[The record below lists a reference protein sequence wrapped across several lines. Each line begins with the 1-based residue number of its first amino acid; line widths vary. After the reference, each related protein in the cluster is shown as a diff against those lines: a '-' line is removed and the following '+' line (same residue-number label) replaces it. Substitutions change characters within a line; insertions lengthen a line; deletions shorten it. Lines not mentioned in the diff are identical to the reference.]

1 VDVSYSLF
9 TSKNGNEPTAPQQEA
24 EGFIKAAL
32 DALTENIAILDE
44 QGIIIH
50 VNKAWRDFGE
60 ANGFGAGY
68 SLGTNYLTVCD
79 NSTDHVP
86 DANLVAQGIRVIL
99 SRESDEFYLEYPCHS
114 LTQRRWY
121 VVRVT
126 SFQWYGQIRLILTHQ
141 NITAVKQAQ
150 VDLEESKQRLEAI
163 LENLVDGIITFD
175 EHGTI
180 ETLNSAGA
188 TIFGYDR
195 EEIIGQNISMLVPA
209 LNQPGMDD
217 SVVDFITRL
226 GGLGDELDGRHKD
239 GSIFPMYFAVS
250 QLSLGEK
257 RLFTAIIQD
266 FTERKYLE
274 AQMWDKERLNTALD
288 KERELRDLKNRFI
301 SMMSHELRTPL
312 AAIKL
317 ANSMLQMYGEQSSEE
332 EKWESYETIDQQV
345 EYLTELVSDV
355 MTISK
360 TDFTGAE
367 FEAES
372 VDLETYCRDV
382 IEHIM
387 LAYQMKRGIEFI
399 GVNKR
404 VEARV
409 DTKLLHRALTNLLT
423 NAIKYSPDDKSI
435 VVTLTVSDQ
444 FEAIIRVSD
453 QGIGIPEEDLPRL
466 FEPFHRAANVGKI
479 HGTGLGLAIA
489 KQAIELHG
497 GRIAVES
504 KVGIG
509 TTFTISLPVLVDNSC

>member
-1 VDVSYSLF
+1 MSYSLF
-9 TSKNGNEPTAPQQEA
+9 TSKHGNEPTAPQQEA

-32 DALTENIAILDE
+32 DALTENIAILDDE
-44 QGIIIH
+44 GIIIH

-60 ANGFGAGY
+60 ENGFGAGY
-68 SLGTNYLTVCD
+68 GSGTNYLTVCD
-79 NSTDHVP
+79 TSAEKAP
-86 DANLVAQGIRVIL
+86 DAVLVAQGIREVL
-99 SRESDEFYLEYPCHS
+99 AEQSDEFYLEYPCHS
-114 LTQRRWY
+114 PSKHRWF

-126 SFQWYGQIRLILTHQ
+126 GFQWYGQMRLIVAHQ
-141 NITAVKQAQ
+141 NITEIKQAQ
-150 VDLEESKQRLEAI
+150 VDLEENKQRLEAI

-175 EHGTI
+175 EYGVI
-180 ETLNSAGA
+180 ETLNSAA
-188 TIFGYDR
+188 AYIFGYDR
-195 EEIIGQNISMLVPA
+195 EEVIRQNVRLLVPA
-209 LNQPGMDD
+209 LNQNGMDD
-217 SVVDFITRL
+217 SVVDFITHL
-226 GGLGDELDGRHKD
+226 GSLGDELEGCRKD

-274 AQMWDKERLNTALD
+274 AQLWDKERLNIALD

-312 AAIKL
+312 AAIRL
-317 ANSMLQMYGEQSSEE
+317 ANNMLQMYGDKSSEE
-332 EKWESYETIDQQV
+332 EKWESYEAIDQQV

-360 TDFTGAE
+360 ADFTGAE

-387 LAYQMKRGIEFI
+387 LAYQMKRGIEFV
-399 GVNKR
+399 GLNKR
-404 VEARV
+404 VEGQV
-409 DTKLLHRALTNLLT
+409 DTKLLRRALTNLLT
-423 NAIKYSPDDKSI
+423 NAIKYSPEDKPI
-435 VVTLTVSDQ
+435 TVTLTVSENG
-444 FEAIIRVSD
+444 EAIIRVSD
-453 QGIGIPEEDLPRL
+453 HGIGIPEDDLPRL

-504 KVGIG
+504 KVGVG
-509 TTFTISLPVLVDNSC
+509 TTFTVYLPLPVSENTCT